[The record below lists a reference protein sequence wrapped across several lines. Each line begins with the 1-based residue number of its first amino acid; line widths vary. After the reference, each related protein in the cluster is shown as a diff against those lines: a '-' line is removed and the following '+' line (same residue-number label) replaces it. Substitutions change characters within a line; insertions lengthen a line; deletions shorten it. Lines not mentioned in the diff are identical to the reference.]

1 MLIDPLINILQCLLT
16 VTIDNNLNPPLW
28 YLILINVAINK
39 LPRLLRRIVINV
51 HHMIL
56 LVVLHENRV

>member
-28 YLILINVAINK
+28 YLILINVALNK